1 MRAKSNFCGGFSSCC
16 CCCVEV
22 DCDSDFDNW
31 LSQGAGCVALP
42 SRTALAL
49 LL

>member
-1 MRAKSNFCGGFSSCC
+1 MAVFPVVVVVF
-16 CCCVEV
+16 EV

-42 SRTALAL
+42 PSPFTHCVGFVVVMGT
-49 LL
+49 